1 MFNTMLLLSLF
12 LALAAAAAED
22 DQPAQRRHSARCG
35 PETLNYLQLILAEQ
49 FLLMHQ
55 LGDSAPAFFARAFHA
70 TVCPLL
76 NASAPCASPEL
87 LENAVLRNTL
97 HRVIQEY
104 ATPLE
109 VVLHSRRGARN
120 ESKEDREQCLELRRV
135 LNRIFMHLG
144 EADWPHYASYAHL
157 YDVVWEM
164 ARPLLRAVDRAA
176 TMAPIYDKME
186 HDYAGGGSA
195 REGALRTLHTLY
207 SVAGAVRQ

>member
-22 DQPAQRRHSARCG
+22 NRPAQRRARCG

-97 HRVIQEY
+97 HRVIQED

-109 VVLHSRRGARN
+109 
-120 ESKEDREQCLELRRV
+120 
-135 LNRIFMHLG
+135 
-144 EADWPHYASYAHL
+144 
-157 YDVVWEM
+157 
-164 ARPLLRAVDRAA
+164 
-176 TMAPIYDKME
+176 
-186 HDYAGGGSA
+186 
-195 REGALRTLHTLY
+195 
-207 SVAGAVRQ
+207 